1 MAAKKPGKSSKA
13 AAKANGWTPPFP
25 GATPPFKQAKGKK
38 KTAAKKKGSGKS

>member
-1 MAAKKPGKSSKA
+1 MPPKTPKSKPA

-38 KTAAKKKGSGKS
+38 TAAKKKGGSK